1 MNPVLTRELVGLL
14 RTRKAVAAQVVLAI
28 AVAIL
33 VVVRWPAEGVG
44 DLNGAIALQVLR
56 VFGYGLLTALL
67 LVVPAFPAT
76 AIVRE
81 KVRGTLPLLLN
92 SPLSVATIYFGK
104 LGGVL
109 GFTGLLLLIT
119 IPGAAACDALGGST
133 SQGGVVLL
141 YVVLVAA
148 TFQVT
153 ALGLLVSSRAQS
165 IDGALRTTYAVVLA
179 ICVLPLLAHWLMPR
193 DDPNMAMLAAWLGSF
208 SPAPAVMEAVG
219 QGEAG
224 MPGTSYASGAVVRY
238 LIVATGMSLL
248 ASALTLARLYFT
260 PLDRPRPPGIMTQ
273 DRKLRGRLIRR
284 LIFLVDP
291 RRRSGSTSL
300 LVNPVMVKEFRTR
313 RFGRSDWTLRL
324 LALAAILSLALSV
337 LAVVGALGWGIE
349 VIGGALVILQTLIL
363 VLFVPSL
370 AAGLISAER
379 ESGGWQLMRLTPLSP
394 AKIIRGKLYSVA
406 WPVVLLMAATLPG
419 YVVLTTVKP
428 ELTHQIA
435 RVMTCMGLT
444 AVFAVLVAAAASSVF
459 RSTAAA
465 TAASYMTV
473 VAVCVAPLLVWL
485 GREAPFGHRTVETA
499 LMIDPVAAAL
509 RASDTPG
516 FTAYQLLPM
525 NWWLI
530 GSASVA
536 LLAILI
542 VRTRQLYRP
551 E

>member
-1 MNPVLTRELVGLL
+1 MNPVLGRELVGLL
-14 RTRKAVAAQVVLAI
+14 RTRRALAAQVAL
-28 AVAIL
+28 AVAVALL
-33 VVVRWPAEGVG
+33 VIVRWPTEGVG
-44 DLNGAIALQVLR
+44 DLNGATALQVLR

-92 SPLSVATIYFGK
+92 SPLSVASIYFGK

-119 IPGAAACDALGGST
+119 VPGAAACDALGGST
-133 SQGGVVLL
+133 RQGGVAILYLVL
-141 YVVLVAA
+141 AA
-148 TFQVT
+148 AAVQVST
-153 ALGLLVSSRAQS
+153 LGLFVSSRSQG
-165 IDGALRTTYAVVLA
+165 IDGALRTTYGLVLA
-179 ICVLPLLAHWLMPR
+179 VCVLPLLAHWLIPR
-193 DDPNMAMLAAWLGSF
+193 DDPDMAMVAAWLGSL

-219 QGEAG
+219 QGDAG
-224 MPGTSYASGAVVRY
+224 MPGTDYASGAIIRY
-238 LIVATGMSLL
+238 LILAGVMSVLCT
-248 ASALTLARLYFT
+248 ALTLARLYFT
-260 PLDRPRPPGIMTQ
+260 PLDRPRPAGIMTQ
-273 DRKLRGRLIRR
+273 DRGLAARLFRR
-284 LIFLVDP
+284 LMFLVDP
-291 RRRSGSTSL
+291 QRRSGSTSL

-324 LALAAILSLALSV
+324 LALAAVLSLGLSV
-337 LAVVGALGWGIE
+337 LAIVGALGWGIE
-349 VIGGALVILQTLIL
+349 VVGGALVILQTLIL

-379 ESGGWQLMRLTPLSP
+379 EAGGWQLMRLTPLTP
-394 AKIIRGKLYSVA
+394 GRIIRGKLLSVA
-406 WPVVLLMAATLPG
+406 WPVVLLLAATLPG
-419 YVVLTTVKP
+419 YVVLMTVKP
-428 ELTHQIA
+428 ELTHQIG
-435 RVMTCMGLT
+435 RVMTCMALT

-459 RSTAAA
+459 RSTASA
-465 TAASYMTV
+465 TAASYMIV
-473 VAVCVAPLLVWL
+473 VAFCVAPLLVWL
-485 GREAPFGHRTVETA
+485 GREAPFGHRTVELA
-499 LMIDPVAAAL
+499 LMIDPIAAAL

-530 GSASVA
+530 GSISVV
-536 LLAILI
+536 LLAVLI

>member
-1 MNPVLTRELVGLL
+1 MNPVLGRELVSLL
-14 RTRKAVAAQVVLAI
+14 RTRKALAAQVALAL
-28 AVAIL
+28 AVAVLI
-33 VVVRWPAEGVG
+33 VIRWPAEGVG

-92 SPLSVATIYFGK
+92 SPMSVAAIYFGK

-109 GFTGLLLLIT
+109 GFTGLLLIIT
-119 IPGAAACDALGGST
+119 LPGAAACDALGGST
-133 SQGGVVLL
+133 SQGGVAFLYIVLI
-141 YVVLVAA
+141 AA
-148 TFQVT
+148 AVQVT
-153 ALGLLVSSRAQS
+153 TLGLLVSSRAQGS
-165 IDGALRTTYAVVLA
+165 DGALRTTYGLVLA
-179 ICVLPLLAHWLMPR
+179 ICVLPLIPHWLIPR
-193 DDPNMAMLAAWLGSF
+193 DDPDMALLAAWLGSL

-219 QGEAG
+219 QGQAG
-224 MPGTSYASGAVVRY
+224 LPGTEYSSGAVTRY
-238 LIVATGMSLL
+238 LVVSVSLSVIC
-248 ASALTLARLYFT
+248 AALTLARLYFT
-260 PLDRPRPPGIMTQ
+260 PLDRPRPAGVMTQ
-273 DRKLRGRLIRR
+273 DRSLGGQLIRR

-291 RRRSGSTSL
+291 KRRSGSTSL
-300 LVNPVMVKEFRTR
+300 WMNPVMVKEFRTR
-313 RFGRSDWTLRL
+313 RFGRSDWTLRM

-349 VIGGALVILQTLIL
+349 LIGGALVILQTLIL

-379 ESGGWQLMRLTPLSP
+379 ESGGWGLLRLTPLTP
-394 AKIIRGKLYSVA
+394 AKIVRGKLYSVA
-406 WPVVLLMAATLPG
+406 WPVALLLAATLPG
-419 YVVLTTVKP
+419 YLVLTTVKP
-428 ELTHQIA
+428 ELSHQIA
-435 RVMTCMGLT
+435 RVLTCMGLT
-444 AVFAVLVAAAASSVF
+444 AIFAVLVAAAASSMF
-459 RSTAAA
+459 RTTAAA
-465 TAASYMTV
+465 TAASYLIV
-473 VAVCVAPLLVWL
+473 VAVCVAPLLIWM
-485 GREAPFGHRTVETA
+485 GRDAPFGHRTVETA
-499 LMIDPVAAAL
+499 LIINPVAAAL

-530 GSASVA
+530 GSVSVV
-536 LLAILI
+536 LFVILI

>member
-1 MNPVLTRELVGLL
+1 M
-14 RTRKAVAAQVVLAI
+14 

-193 DDPNMAMLAAWLGSF
+193 DDPNMAMLAAWLGSL

-291 RRRSGSTSL
+291 RRRSGSTNL